1 MFLSEVSF
9 ASIEGLLLIFV
20 APEIKMAIMTQ
31 ISILG
36 CGWLGLPLAKALLN
50 DGFSV
55 KGSTTSASKLGDLE
69 TLGVLPFLMALQ
81 PNAIDGDSTTFLEGS
96 EILIIDIP
104 PKLRSKNSEDFVGK
118 IQTLIPFIEQSDVQ
132 KVLFVSSTSVYGE
145 DNDLVTEETPLN
157 PDSEGGRQLVIVEDL
172 LQKNTHFQT
181 TILRFGGLVGSDR
194 NPIRMLSGK
203 ENLPNAKAPIN
214 FIHQTDCIGIIQ
226 KIIAL
231 NCWNETFNAVSPYH
245 PTRESYYQQKA
256 REWQLVAPTFDPT
269 SSGAGKRISSDKLE
283 TILKYTFV
291 ETP

>member
-1 MFLSEVSF
+1 
-9 ASIEGLLLIFV
+9 
-20 APEIKMAIMTQ
+20 MTQ

-50 DGFSV
+50 NGFSV

-69 TLGVLPFLMALQ
+69 NLGVLQFLMVLQ
-81 PNAIDGDSTTFLEGS
+81 PNAIDGDSTSFLKGS
-96 EILIIDIP
+96 ETLIIDIP
-104 PKLRSKNSEDFVGK
+104 PKLRSNNSEDFVGK
-118 IQTLIPFIEQSDVQ
+118 IQTLIPYIEQSDVQ

-145 DNDLVTEETPLN
+145 ENDLVTETTPLN

-181 TILRFGGLVGSDR
+181 TILRFGGLVGPDR
-194 NPIRMLSGK
+194 NPVRFLAGK

-231 NCWNETFNAVSPYH
+231 DCWNETFNAVSPYH

-269 SSGAGKRISSDKLE
+269 SSGTGKRISSDKLQS
-283 TILKYTFV
+283 ILNYTFV
-291 ETP
+291 EIP

>member
-1 MFLSEVSF
+1 
-9 ASIEGLLLIFV
+9 
-20 APEIKMAIMTQ
+20 MTQ

-36 CGWLGLPLAKALLN
+36 CGWLGLPLAKDLVKNGLL
-50 DGFSV
+50 V
-55 KGSTTSASKLGDLE
+55 KGSTTSSSKLAHIE
-69 TLGVLPFLMALQ
+69 KLGVLPFLMELQ
-81 PNAIDGDSTTFLEGS
+81 PNAIDGDITTFLKGS

-104 PKLRSKNSEDFVGK
+104 PKLRSNNSEDFVGK
-118 IQTLIPFIEQSDVQ
+118 MQTLIPFIEQSDVQ
-132 KVLFVSSTSVYGE
+132 NVLFVSSTSVYGE
-145 DNDLVTEETPLN
+145 DNDLVTETTPLN

-181 TILRFGGLVGSDR
+181 TILRFGGLVGPDR
-194 NPIRMLSGK
+194 NPVRFLAGK

-245 PTRESYYQQKA
+245 PTREEYYTKKA
-256 REWQLVAPTFDPT
+256 LEWQVVAPTFDPT
-269 SSGAGKRISSDKLE
+269 SSGTGKRISSDKLQ

>member
-50 DGFSV
+50 NGFSV

-69 TLGVLPFLMALQ
+69 KLGVLPFLMALQ

-96 EILIIDIP
+96 ETLIIDIP
-104 PKLRSKNSEDFVGK
+104 PKLRSNNSEDFVGK

-145 DNDLVTEETPLN
+145 DNDLVTETTPLN

-181 TILRFGGLVGSDR
+181 TILRFGGLVGPDR
-194 NPIRMLSGK
+194 NPVRFLAGK

-256 REWQLVAPTFDPT
+256 REWQLVSPTFDPT
-269 SSGAGKRISSDKLE
+269 SSGTRKRISSDKLQ

>member
-1 MFLSEVSF
+1 
-9 ASIEGLLLIFV
+9 
-20 APEIKMAIMTQ
+20 MTQ

-50 DGFSV
+50 NGFSV
-55 KGSTTSASKLGDLE
+55 KGSTTSSSKLDDLE
-69 TLGVLPFLMALQ
+69 KQGILPFLMELQ
-81 PNAIDGDSTTFLEGS
+81 PNTIDGDIRTFLKES
-96 EILIIDIP
+96 EIVIIDIP
-104 PKLRSKNSEDFVGK
+104 PKLRSNSSEDFVGK

-132 KVLFVSSTSVYGE
+132 NVLFVSSTSVYGE

-157 PDSEGGRQLVIVEDL
+157 PDSEGGRQLVIVEQL
-172 LQKNTHFQT
+172 LQSNPHFQT

-203 ENLPNAKAPIN
+203 ENLPNGNAPIN

-245 PTRESYYQQKA
+245 PTREEYYSKKA
-256 REWQLVAPTFDPT
+256 QEWQLIAPTFDPT
-269 SSGAGKRISSDKLE
+269 SLGTGKRISSDKLQ

>member
-20 APEIKMAIMTQ
+20 APEIKMATMTQ

-50 DGFSV
+50 NGFSV
-55 KGSTTSASKLGDLE
+55 KGSTTSSSKLGDLE
-69 TLGVLPFLMALQ
+69 KLGVLPFLMALQ
-81 PNAIDGDSTTFLEGS
+81 PNAIDGDIAPFLEGS

-104 PKLRSKNSEDFVGK
+104 PKLRSNNSEDFVGK
-118 IQTLIPFIEQSDVQ
+118 IQTLIPYIEQSDVQ
-132 KVLFVSSTSVYGE
+132 KLLFVSSTSVYGE
-145 DNDLVTEETPLN
+145 DNDVVTETTPLN

-172 LQKNTHFQT
+172 LQKNPHFQT
-181 TILRFGGLVGSDR
+181 TILRFGGLVGPDR
-194 NPIRMLSGK
+194 NPVRFLAGK

-231 NCWNETFNAVSPYH
+231 NCWNETFNAVSPDH

-269 SSGAGKRISSDKLE
+269 SSGTGKRISSDKLQS
-283 TILKYTFV
+283 ILNYTFV